1 MLRDAGKRGGPVG
14 DWMSRAPM
22 AVSEDTPIRVA
33 MAHMQSAEIRHLLVM
48 DGPVLT
54 GIVSNRDLKRLV
66 TGDLRSPL
74 LSGPVRSIMS
84 EGPVTASAETP
95 VVVAARLLLEQ
106 RIGALPIRE
115 GEHIV
120 GIFTVADALDALL
133 AMVDNRG
140 DGES

>member
-1 MLRDAGKRGGPVG
+1 MT
-14 DWMSRAPM
+14 
-22 AVSEDTPIRVA
+22 VSEDTPIRVA
-33 MAHMQSAEIRHLLVM
+33 MAHMHSAEIRHLLVM

-54 GIVSNRDLKRLV
+54 GIVSNRDLRRLV

-140 DGES
+140 DGEP

>member
-1 MLRDAGKRGGPVG
+1 MT
-14 DWMSRAPM
+14 
-22 AVSEDTPIRVA
+22 VSEDTPIRVA

-54 GIVSNRDLKRLV
+54 GIVSNRDLRRLV

-84 EGPVTASAETP
+84 EGPVTASADTP
-95 VVVAARLLLEQ
+95 VVVAARVLLEQ